1 MRAAPAHRLL
11 LAGLTLLLVAD
22 VVLATSF
29 LFNQLVGIED
39 AWAWGLGIV
48 AVVVAFRQIRGW
60 AQAVVEGRLEAL
72 EVRFSGEK
80 IP

>member
-1 MRAAPAHRLL
+1 MRAVPAHRLL
-11 LAGLTLLLVAD
+11 LTGLTLLLVAD
-22 VVLATSF
+22 VVLATAF

-39 AWAWGLGIV
+39 AWAWALGVV
-48 AVVVAFRQIRGW
+48 AVVVAFRQIRGL

>member
-1 MRAAPAHRLL
+1 MRAVPAHRMLL
-11 LAGLTLLLVAD
+11 TGLIVLLVAD
-22 VVLATSF
+22 VILATAF

-39 AWAWGLGIV
+39 AWAWALGVV
-48 AVVVAFRQIRGW
+48 AVGVAFRQIRGW
-60 AQAVVEGRLEAL
+60 AQAVVEGRLEVL